1 MLNFLLEKMREDRE
15 IYCAQ
20 KALIFYELVQK
31 KKNVSL
37 IDMFNYNFFCKNTR
51 KG

>member
-1 MLNFLLEKMREDRE
+1 MLNFLLEKIREDRE

-20 KALIFYELVQK
+20 KALIFYELFQNN
-31 KKNVSL
+31 KNVSS
-37 IDMFNYNFFCKNTR
+37 IDMFKYNFFCKNTR